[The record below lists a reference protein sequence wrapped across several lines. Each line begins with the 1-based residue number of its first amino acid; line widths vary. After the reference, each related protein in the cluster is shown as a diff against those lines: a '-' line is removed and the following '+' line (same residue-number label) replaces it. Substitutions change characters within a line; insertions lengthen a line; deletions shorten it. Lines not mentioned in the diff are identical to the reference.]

1 MTALAECD
9 ELYQALGLPKNFRTV
24 HAVLVLHIWL
34 CLVRLRAE
42 GPRGAEVGQT
52 LYDLFNHDCEKR
64 IHAAGVKVLISKWMK
79 ELEKNFYGACS
90 AYDDA
95 VLPTASSDALPRAL
109 WRNIFAEDDSEMP
122 QGPSVAPVQELAK
135 VVRTELA
142 SLAMTDSA
150 SMLSGNI
157 DFSLGSVA
165 PILEPSGQP
174 VVAAS

>member
-1 MTALAECD
+1 MTALAERD
-9 ELYQALGLPKNFRTV
+9 ELYQALGLPRNFRTV

-64 IHAAGVKVLISKWMK
+64 IHAAGKWMK

-90 AYDDA
+90 AYDYA
-95 VLPTASSDALPRAL
+95 VLPTAASDALPRAL

-122 QGPSVAPVQELAK
+122 QGPGLAPVQDLAR

-142 SLAMTDSA
+142 SLAMTDSV

-165 PILEPSGQP
+165 PMLALWTARGCSLL
-174 VVAAS
+174 VARI